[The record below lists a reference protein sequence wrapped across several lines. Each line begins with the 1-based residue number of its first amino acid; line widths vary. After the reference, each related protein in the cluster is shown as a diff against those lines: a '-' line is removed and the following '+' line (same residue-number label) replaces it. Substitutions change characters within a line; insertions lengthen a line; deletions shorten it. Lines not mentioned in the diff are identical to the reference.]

1 MTTWTPGMDFD
12 LKRFWA
18 EGHSSGEISKRMRVS
33 PDAVLARL
41 SMLGETGKP
50 PCRKRGAP
58 RHKLEPQNTPDPR
71 DPDHRI
77 DTRDLAMLAK
87 MAGGQ
92 WPESVAKEHGL
103 PDSYTRELWRVYQ
116 AQDAVG
122 ERA

>member
-1 MTTWTPGMDFD
+1 MTTWNPDMVAD

-33 PDAVLARL
+33 PDAVLAKL
-41 SMLGETGKP
+41 SMLGVSGRP
-50 PCRKRGAP
+50 LCRMKGAP

-77 DTRDLAMLAK
+77 DTRDLGMLAK
-87 MAGGQ
+87 LAGGMS
-92 WPESVAKEHGL
+92 PEAVAKAQRL

-122 ERA
+122 EAA